1 MFSSAQLD
9 CNLKSKVSF
18 VSKAKKPILDELY
31 DAVVKGDIEK
41 TQKLAHKSL
50 KEGVSANA
58 ALEKMK
64 SALQA
69 VDAQFMR
76 KKLFSADVASSFNA
90 MQAAFKVLKPHLKVK
105 PVDLGGKVVIGALK
119 GNIQGLGKDIVA
131 AALKSA
137 GFQVTDLGI
146 DVSPKAFVAAAEKKK
161 AQVIAVSVSVAD
173 TVPFLKELVGIL
185 RRKKLFGKVKTVIGG
200 RAVSEEIAKKY
211 GIDAYVRDEWDC
223 VRKVREL
230 LSS

>member
-1 MFSSAQLD
+1 M
-9 CNLKSKVSF
+9 NKT
-18 VSKAKKPILDELY
+18 KKPILDELY
-31 DAVVKGDIEK
+31 DAVIKGDIEK
-41 TQKLAHKSL
+41 SRKLAETVIKQ
-50 KEGVSANA
+50 GVSAND

-64 SALQA
+64 IALQA

-76 KKLFSADVASSFNA
+76 KKLFSADVASAFNA
-90 MQAAFKVLKPHLKVK
+90 MQAAFKVLEPHLKVK

-119 GNIQGLGKDIVA
+119 GNIQGLGKDTVA

-146 DVSPKAFVAAAEKKK
+146 DVSPKAFVAAAEKEK
-161 AQVIAVSVSVAD
+161 AQVIAVSVSVVD

-185 RRKKLFGKVKTVIGG
+185 HQKKLFGKVKTVIGG

-211 GIDAYVRDEWDC
+211 AIDAYVSDEWDC